1 MVRRGFR
8 PASHHAAWGSAPN
21 DLPLALRYTRKRAP
35 TWGRRAGHSPST
47 IVETLPRTRRQDQTA
62 RTRSMDLLDRL
73 RPRWRRSDPEV
84 RVAAVREVGA
94 RDPAR
99 LETIA
104 RSDPDGRGRRVAIK
118 KLDGAERLRRLAT
131 GETGQGLGSFS

>member
-84 RVAAVREVGA
+84 RVAAVRGMGP
-94 RDPAR
+94 RDQAPPETTPA
-99 LETIA
+99 
-104 RSDPDGRGRRVAIK
+104 
-118 KLDGAERLRRLAT
+118 
-131 GETGQGLGSFS
+131 GQPAGPGPR

>member
-35 TWGRRAGHSPST
+35 TWGRSAGHSPST
-47 IVETLPRTRRQDQTA
+47 IVETLPG
-62 RTRSMDLLDRL
+62 TRSMDILDRL

-84 RVAAVREVGA
+84 RAAAVREMDA
-94 RDPAR
+94 RDQAR
-99 LETIA
+99 LETLA
-104 RSDPDGRGRRVAIK
+104 RTDPDARVRRIANEKLEEPERLDELARGDTDEDLRACA
-118 KLDGAERLRRLAT
+118 AERARQIR
-131 GETGQGLGSFS
+131 